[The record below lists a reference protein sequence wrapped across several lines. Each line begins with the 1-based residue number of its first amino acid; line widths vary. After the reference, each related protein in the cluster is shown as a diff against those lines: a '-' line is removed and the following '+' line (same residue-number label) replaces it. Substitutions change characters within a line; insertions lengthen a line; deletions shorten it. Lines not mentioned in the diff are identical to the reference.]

1 MTAGMQQHGVAAA
14 QPMTTGSPGARQ
26 PDELTTWLAL
36 GQGLYYAL
44 TGLWPLVH
52 METFQLVTGPKS
64 EHWLVKTVGVLVT
77 VIGAVLALAGR
88 RRTVGPEV
96 TLLATGS
103 AAGLAAIDVIYVAR
117 RRIAPV
123 YLLDA
128 VAEVALI
135 AGWLIARGRERGR

>member
-1 MTAGMQQHGVAAA
+1 
-14 QPMTTGSPGARQ
+14 MTTGSPGARQ
-26 PDELTTWLAL
+26 PDELAARLAL

-44 TGLWPLVH
+44 SGLWPLVSID
-52 METFQLVTGPKS
+52 TFQAVTGPKA

-77 VIGAVLALAGR
+77 VIGGVLALAGR

-103 AAGLAAIDVIYVAR
+103 AAGLAAIEIFYVAR